1 MNKNLILGVLFSYG
15 SIKLI
20 IITYLL
26 TLLRPEML
34 VAADNHVMHL
44 WEYEFIRSN
53 HLIPMVLMIA
63 ISAIIG
69 IVNLCK
75 YYRSKEH

>member
-63 ISAIIG
+63 FSAIIG